1 MGAFTDALLAV
12 LPTIENMIYVLVAAS
27 VICSWVGADPNNP
40 IVQMIYKTTEP
51 MFRPFRKI
59 LGNLIPA
66 IDLSPIALIL
76 VTKFIFQFI
85 YGILRRVGQ
94 GDPVGF

>member
-1 MGAFTDALLAV
+1 MGAFTDALLSV

-27 VICSWVGADPNNP
+27 VICSWVSADPNNP

-51 MFRPFRKI
+51 MYRPFRKV
-59 LGNLIPA
+59 LSNLIPS

-76 VTKFIFQFI
+76 VTKFVFQLI
-85 YGILRRVGQ
+85 YGILRRIGQ
-94 GDPVGF
+94 GDSVGL